1 MAAER
6 LVDIL
11 FSKLH
16 QAVALRQAMR
26 ELGRTAALHADG
38 VDFLDILGDSHQR
51 RHRAEGITEKI
62 SVKPGNNHPD
72 SRIGKFLSHSN
83 EFSVKE
89 LRLVHPDNIG
99 SLRKFQ
105 HLRRRIHRE
114 GPDMLTVMGYDILFR
129 VADIYTGLKHRD
141 FLIGELGT
149 PDSSDEFFSLAREHR
164 AADDFNRPCG
174 FSFFKKHFRD
184 YLSKLSNFAVCNA
197 NIIKYRVMEN
207 NHTQFLTDILAQIQS
222 LKRQIEQLEAQV
234 VEHIGIETVAETP
247 EEEDLPDTETHQ
259 TEQKCENVT
268 EPTLLDE
275 DDDLPEDK
283 TAEEQKK
290 EPEIKSVQDVVDF
303 KIDDNFEILPLGEAL
318 APVKDAVM
326 DKMAEKESWR
336 TDMPGSGV
344 NDIRSAISL
353 NDRILFINTLFH
365 EDPIASQDT
374 LGALNAM
381 PSFEDGIRYLKDRHP
396 EWNTESE
403 VVYRFMMAVRRKL
416 K

>member
-51 RHRAEGITEKI
+51 RHRAERITEKI
-62 SVKPGNNHPD
+62 SVKPSNNHPD

-149 PDSSDEFFSLAREHR
+149 PDSSNEFFSLAREHR

-222 LKRQIEQLEAQV
+222 LKRQIEQLEAQI
-234 VEHIGIETVAETP
+234 VEHIGLEIGG
-247 EEEDLPDTETHQ
+247 
-259 TEQKCENVT
+259 QKCENVT

-365 EDPIASQDT
+365 EDPIAFKDT

>member
-1 MAAER
+1 
-6 LVDIL
+6 
-11 FSKLH
+11 
-16 QAVALRQAMR
+16 
-26 ELGRTAALHADG
+26 
-38 VDFLDILGDSHQR
+38 
-51 RHRAEGITEKI
+51 
-62 SVKPGNNHPD
+62 
-72 SRIGKFLSHSN
+72 
-83 EFSVKE
+83 
-89 LRLVHPDNIG
+89 
-99 SLRKFQ
+99 
-105 HLRRRIHRE
+105 
-114 GPDMLTVMGYDILFR
+114 
-129 VADIYTGLKHRD
+129 
-141 FLIGELGT
+141 
-149 PDSSDEFFSLAREHR
+149 
-164 AADDFNRPCG
+164 
-174 FSFFKKHFRD
+174 
-184 YLSKLSNFAVCNA
+184 
-197 NIIKYRVMEN
+197 MEN

-234 VEHIGIETVAETP
+234 VEHIGMEIGG
-247 EEEDLPDTETHQ
+247 
-259 TEQKCENVT
+259 QKCENVT

-290 EPEIKSVQDVVDF
+290 EPEIKSVQDIVDF

-365 EDPIASQDT
+365 EDPIAFKDT

>member
-89 LRLVHPDNIG
+89 LRLVHPYNIG

-129 VADIYTGLKHRD
+129 VADIYTGFKHRD

-149 PDSSDEFFSLAREHR
+149 PDSSNEFFSLAREHR

-234 VEHIGIETVAETP
+234 VEHIGIEIGG
-247 EEEDLPDTETHQ
+247 
-259 TEQKCENVT
+259 QKCENVT

-290 EPEIKSVQDVVDF
+290 EPEIRSVQDVVDF

-365 EDPIASQDT
+365 EDPIAFKDT

-381 PSFEDGIRYLKDRHP
+381 PSFEDGIKYLKDRHP